1 MNDRSGKLG
10 EVTAPSGTLLIMD
23 AGFLGLWCH
32 DRPPVIPK
40 GALGDAELEHK
51 ANDSVDLRIE
61 GPDGVAAG
69 SSFHRQWHPGYL
81 YDIPRDALPSLE
93 ASFRRHVLSHQWK
106 AHLVILPERVTHLH
120 RVELALQHGQG
131 AGYVQISGLGCIAVG
146 EVLQDRAF
154 DVEGERKEP
163 GRWRTVTV
171 ECRPGLAAAKTEVLG
186 QVMVD
191 RARLLVADV
200 DALGEW
206 VHEASLDGKAD
217 VAFWGAGAEEA
228 AQKLDAPLLPEGV
241 HGWADLEV
249 EEAEVRTEKVQAL
262 GLKLQVDFRP
272 HSHHFQLMAQVRATE
287 TESGTLTV
295 GGAKMC
301 GFMTTWGDG
310 MFPVLREIGPG
321 GELVRI
327 RIELSND
334 QARN

>member
-1 MNDRSGKLG
+1 LSSVKLG
-10 EVTAPSGTLLIMD
+10 EVTAPSGTLLVVD
-23 AGFLGLWCH
+23 AGYLGLWCH
-32 DRPPVIPK
+32 DRPPHIPK

-61 GPDGVAAG
+61 GPDAEKAG
-69 SSFHRQWHPGYL
+69 TSFHRQWHPGYL

-93 ASFRRHVLSHQWK
+93 ASFRRHVLMQHWK

-146 EVLQDRAF
+146 EALQDRAF
-154 DVEGERKEP
+154 EVVGERKEP
-163 GRWRTVTV
+163 GRWRSVTV
-171 ECRPGLAAAKTEVLG
+171 ECRPGLTVAKTEVLG

-191 RARLLVADV
+191 RARLLVGDV
-200 DALGEW
+200 DALGAW

-217 VAFWGAGAEEA
+217 VVFWGAEAEKA
-228 AQKLDAPLLPEGV
+228 AGKLGAPLTPEGV
-241 HGWADLEV
+241 HGWVDLPL
-249 EEAEVRTEKVQAL
+249 EEAEVRAE
-262 GLKLQVDFRP
+262 KLQGVTVDFRP
-272 HSHHFQLMAQVRATE
+272 HSHHYQLMAQVRATE
-287 TESGTLTV
+287 SESGTLTV
-295 GGAKMC
+295 GGARMC

-310 MFPVLREIGPG
+310 MFPVLRELGPG